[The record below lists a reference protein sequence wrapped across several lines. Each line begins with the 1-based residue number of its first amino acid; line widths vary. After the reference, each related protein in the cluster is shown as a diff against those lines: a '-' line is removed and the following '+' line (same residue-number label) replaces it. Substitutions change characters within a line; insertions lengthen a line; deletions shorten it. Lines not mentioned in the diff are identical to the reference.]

1 MELLLVIMVIISM
14 GVYSFSRWILRGG
27 AGVKTGEGVLKVE
40 LEGRAG
46 ERWGLAAVD
55 KCGVGGT

>member
-1 MELLLVIMVIISM
+1 MDFE
-14 GVYSFSRWILRGG
+14 GG
-27 AGVKTGEGVLKVE
+27 AGENMREGVLKVE